1 MYTRTRKTLIRGGKY
16 VEVSGS
22 DGRKVS
28 LKALENHVVEEGKE
42 HDEIGLRGSDFF

>member
-1 MYTRTRKTLIRGGKY
+1 M
-16 VEVSGS
+16 EVSGS

-42 HDEIGLRGSDFF
+42 HDEIGLWGLIFFNKYKGGVDR